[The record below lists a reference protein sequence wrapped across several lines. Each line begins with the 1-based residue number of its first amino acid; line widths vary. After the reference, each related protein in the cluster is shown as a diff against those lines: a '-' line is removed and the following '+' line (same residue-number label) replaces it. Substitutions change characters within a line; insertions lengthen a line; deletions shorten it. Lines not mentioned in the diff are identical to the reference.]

1 MARFYQADKVNF
13 QDYIDLPEL
22 TATGGDFG
30 RSSATGQKMPMLS
43 PDEVLPEDRP
53 RLFEVMGEYDQKINE
68 FATALQ
74 QNPDSTPLLTPQIR
88 ELGSRMK
95 RDYAAGELA
104 AMRDR
109 YKKRKTQEEYLDA
122 ALKNDPQLLQL
133 AKSQIKVEPLNW
145 NSETGEFGDVKAP
158 AVSSPFT
165 NEDMQKWLKSAE
177 SLLEQEILENVKDKS
192 VLDNYTDVWE
202 LGEVVGVTRDKA
214 VKTLAG
220 LVTPEMIRSLQQKR
234 DFLGQDLDESNFY
247 DAKTGRLNLQTTM
260 GQTIAS
266 AAGGLT
272 RTERKTQWMKD
283 EDEGKLEGLKRGT
296 LKFAKGLEV
305 ADEAEWL
312 AKKVTAM
319 YEGRDEAYTGSPNIL
334 KKDVRGKQ
342 EIGPVGPEG
351 NVPVGDYKV
360 DNFLELAPIAKQA
373 GVDIINVRKRKG
385 NAPLVTYSREE
396 VDYQA
401 SQEQGK
407 TVKVPKTYTVP
418 LNNAF
423 LRDILPSKIFSA
435 YMGKMQEYGQLN
447 EANEVATDYSK
458 DVGAPE
464 TKDEPKP
471 KGGKTPV
478 DKRADTKVPGTK
490 NR

>member
-22 TATGGDFG
+22 TATGVDFG
-30 RSSATGQKMPMLS
+30 RSSATGQKMPILS

-53 RLFEVMGEYDQKINE
+53 RLFEIMGEYDQKIND

-74 QNPDSTPLLTPQIR
+74 QNPDSTPLLSPQIR

-95 RDYAAGELA
+95 RDYSAGELA

-133 AKSQIKVEPLNW
+133 ARNQIKVDPLNY
-145 NSETGEFGDVKAP
+145 NAETGEFGDVKAP

-177 SLLEQEILENVKDKS
+177 SLLEQEILESVKDKT
-192 VLDNYTDVWE
+192 VLDKYSDVWE

-220 LVTPEMIRSLQQKR
+220 LVTPEMVRSLQQKR

-260 GQTIAS
+260 GQVIAA

-272 RTERKTQWMKD
+272 KTERKTQWMKD
-283 EDEGKLEGLKRGT
+283 QDERAEEDLKRGT
-296 LKFAKGLEV
+296 LKFAQGLEV

-312 AKKVTAM
+312 AKKITAM
-319 YEGRDEAYTGSPNIL
+319 YEGRDEGYTGTQNIQEG
-334 KKDVRGKQ
+334 DVGM
-342 EIGPVGPEG
+342 VGPG
-351 NVPVGDYKV
+351 MTDVVGSYKV
-360 DNFLELAPIAKQA
+360 DNFLELAPVAKQA

-385 NAPLVTYSREE
+385 NVPLVTYSREE

-464 TKDEPKP
+464 TKDKPQP

-478 DKRADTKVPGTK
+478 EKRAKTKIPGVK
-490 NR
+490 Q